1 VREEEEKAE
10 EKAVRGRTPGL
21 AGVAVLAA
29 VALWAPAAHGTVIPV
44 TATADNIDDDQL
56 CTLREAISAAASN
69 IPFNP
74 TGGNDCPA
82 GDAGSLDTVDL
93 AAANYVM
100 DDGGFGDFNVTAT
113 PASGP
118 VELVGDGSSQ
128 TTVFGAEDRVFQFAG
143 SGSAALRD
151 MRVTQGELISESGA
165 GVASAV
171 ANLTLDG
178 LLVDGNSISAT
189 ASAGGGGVDISSGTA
204 TLTDTVIAANAIE
217 GSAGAAGLVNGGGLR
232 VGSTAVVTV
241 SRSEISD
248 NTVSGGSV
256 KTVRGAGIATVDSTQ
271 DLSISNTLIE
281 GNQSTGTLA
290 TEGGGIFWDDDG
302 ADNDLRIQNATFSG
316 NAADSG
322 GGAQFQNGDVTLAF
336 VTFGPNTAASGNGI
350 RNDALAADLEMR
362 GTALDSGGED
372 CFGADPVSLGGN
384 VEREADDCGFN
395 QTSDVIATDP
405 VFFALAD
412 NGGPTRTHSLEF
424 DFRNTVPPAICLG
437 SDGSALTR
445 DQRNAFRPGAGASPN
460 PNCDAGAHE
469 SNFCNTETVTLVGTE
484 GDDTIAGTS
493 GEDGILG
500 MGGADTINPGAQ
512 DDDACGGDGNDVF
525 QAHTSDSQNDL
536 YFGDAGSDTVTLA
549 SFLDPSTIDLA
560 AGTLTGAG
568 LGAETLTSIEN
579 ATGGLDPD
587 TITGD
592 AGPNVLDGFLDGD
605 TITGGAGFDT
615 LIGNTGDDDIF
626 ARDGGPDTVDCGLG
640 SADTAQT
647 DQPSLDTTV
656 GCETIDALPEPPPAN
671 PATPTAKKKKCKKG
685 RKLKK
690 VKGKFK
696 CVKKKRRKRK

>member
-1 VREEEEKAE
+1 VSASASTAPVEVVGEGSGSTTINGDTGER
-10 EKAVRGRTPGL
+10 VFQLSGDSSI
-21 AGVAVLAA
+21 
-29 VALWAPAAHGTVIPV
+29 ALRA
-44 TATADNIDDDQL
+44 
-56 CTLREAISAAASN
+56 LRA
-69 IPFNP
+69 
-74 TGGNDCPA
+74 TGGNP
-82 GDAGSLDTVDL
+82 
-93 AAANYVM
+93 
-100 DDGGFGDFNVTAT
+100 DGGPG
-113 PASGP
+113 G
-118 VELVGDGSSQ
+118 
-128 TTVFGAEDRVFQFAG
+128 
-143 SGSAALRD
+143 
-151 MRVTQGELISESGA
+151 
-165 GVASAV
+165 GVASTV
-171 ANLTLDG
+171 ATLALDRV
-178 LLVDGNSISAT
+178 LINGNSITSSSST
-189 ASAGGGGVDISSGTA
+189 GGGGVDIATGVATVTDSVISGN
-204 TLTDTVIAANAIE
+204 TVT
-217 GSAGAAGLVNGGGLR
+217 GAAGFGGLVNGGGIR
-232 VGSTAVVTV
+232 VGSTAAVTV
-241 SRSEISD
+241 NRTEIAD
-248 NTVSGGSV
+248 NTLNGGSIHV
-256 KTVRGAGIATVDSTQ
+256 ARGGGIATANATGDMTITNS
-271 DLSISNTLIE
+271 LIE
-281 GNQSTGTLA
+281 GNQAIGDVA
-290 TEGGGIFWDDDG
+290 TEGGGIFWDDQLP
-302 ADNDLRIQNATFSG
+302 DNELRLQNVTFSG
-316 NAADSG
+316 NAAKE
-322 GGAQFQNGDVTLAF
+322 GGAGQFANGEVKLAF
-336 VTFGPNTAASGNGI
+336 VTIGPNTATSSGDGI
-350 RNDALAADLEMR
+350 RNDNVAADIEVR
-362 GTALDSGGED
+362 GTAFDTGGED
-372 CFGADPVSLGGN
+372 CAGTDPVSLGGN
-384 VEREADDCGFN
+384 VEREAADCGLS
-395 QTSDVIATDP
+395 QPSDVIATDP
-405 VFFALAD
+405 VFQALAD
-412 NGGPTRTHSLEF
+412 YGGPTRTHRLDF

-437 SDGSALTR
+437 ADGAPLLR
-445 DQRNAFRPGAGASPN
+445 DQRNAFRPGVGTSASPN
-460 PNCDAGAHE
+460 CDPGAYE
-469 SNFCNTETVTLVGTE
+469 SNFCNTETVGLVGTE